1 MQIVLV
7 VKHYLNLILVLPFA
21 EKFVVEEAS
30 VDILFPWSLAAAGT
44 STYLRKSSE
53 FYLAVVEPVM
63 RNQNRLAEL
72 RDW

>member
-1 MQIVLV
+1 
-7 VKHYLNLILVLPFA
+7 
-21 EKFVVEEAS
+21 